1 LPKPP
6 KNIVLAQDEMVDY
19 DIALEAGII
28 ALQNDLTSPA
38 RSLASTAL
46 RDLAHIAAVAEAL
59 SPTWGEL
66 WTAVVHAAEQ
76 LCLAKPSMN
85 APVKAVLVRA
95 LERVASRWNA
105 EQEKGGKLTRE
116 LARIAAKTFAET
128 LRERLDLT
136 KLVDEQLVDWLH
148 YHCTQVM
155 RHSLNLDDVV
165 RAQAPQ
171 LVLKKMSVRILT
183 LGNADSV
190 RSAVLHTLEALPDL
204 AVHLTVLESRPRL
217 EGADMAAQ
225 IYAAVCDKNRIA
237 IQIIPDCAVGSVVH
251 DVDVVLLAA
260 DRITATGDV
269 SSKIGSLATAICA
282 KQLNE
287 AVKVVVLSDVDLVAP
302 PGQDLDFVEYHP
314 SSEMSSAWA
323 ATTRNQLEGKHNV
336 DILGEWYEWIPSKF
350 IDVYITEMGAWG
362 TKEVGWAAKEV
373 ADLEEHIFAMLKKK

>member
-1 LPKPP
+1 
-6 KNIVLAQDEMVDY
+6 MVDY

-28 ALQNDLTSPA
+28 ALQNDLTSSA

-76 LCLAKPSMN
+76 LCLAKSSMN

-95 LERVASRWNA
+95 LERVAMRWNA

-116 LARIAAKTFAET
+116 LARIAAKTFAEIV
-128 LRERLDLT
+128 RARLDLT
-136 KLVDEQLVDWLH
+136 KLVNEQLVDWLY
-148 YHCTQVM
+148 YHCTEVM
-155 RHSLNLDDVV
+155 RHSLNLDDIV

-171 LVLKKMSVRILT
+171 QVLKKMSVRILT

-190 RSAVLHTLEALPDL
+190 RSAVLHTLESLPDL
-204 AVHLTVLESRPRL
+204 AVHLTILESRPRH

-237 IQIIPDCAVGSVVH
+237 IQIIPDCAVGSVVR

-269 SSKIGSLATAICA
+269 SNKIGSLATAICA

-287 AVKVVVLSDVDLVAP
+287 SAKVVVLSEVDLVAP

-336 DILGEWYEWIPSKF
+336 DILGEWFEWVPAKF

-373 ADLEEHIFAMLKKK
+373 ADLEEHIFGMLKKK